1 MWYNVY
7 KYRICEVRTMKR
19 WIAGIFVMVLLCC
32 GGCAEKPV
40 EEKVKMDDLMK
51 ISTWVMDP
59 ALEGKGYWAYDRD
72 SYGTKGHWV
81 PNKGEPA
88 VNDEDVFREE
98 RLAVGETRIMAPI
111 GYKGGNLNFTIDFEG
126 IVTVEKTEPADHS
139 ILTSFEPNLADQW
152 IEETLI
158 TRNGPCNLNVF
169 PVGKNLASEGR
180 GLLIQHNTIAEKEYL
195 LTIKGYELDGSLMVT
210 AELKLTTLEDEAFP
224 YEEYIQETYRRTGG
238 YAGYGELYAVG
249 ENRTR
254 FCSVELVS
262 YEYSDH
268 YKMMEIFG

>member
-1 MWYNVY
+1 
-7 KYRICEVRTMKR
+7 MKR
-19 WIAGIFVMVLLCC
+19 WFTAIFVMVLLCFC
-32 GGCAEKPV
+32 GCTEKPT

-59 ALEGKGYWAYDRD
+59 ALEGKGYWAYDRN

-81 PNKGEPA
+81 SNEGESA
-88 VNDEDVFREE
+88 VNDKDVFREE
-98 RLAVGETRIMAPI
+98 RLLVGETRVMAPI

-126 IVTVEKTEPADHS
+126 IVTVEKTDPADHS

-152 IEETLI
+152 IEEALI

-169 PVGKNLASEGR
+169 PVGKNLVTEGR
-180 GLLIQHNTIAEKEYL
+180 GLLIQHNTIAEKEYF

-210 AELKLTTLEDEAFP
+210 AVLKLITLEDEAFP

-249 ENRTR
+249 EKRTR

>member
-1 MWYNVY
+1 
-7 KYRICEVRTMKR
+7 MKR
-19 WIAGIFVMVLLCC
+19 WISVILMTVLLTF
-32 GGCAEKPV
+32 GGCTEKPA
-40 EEKVKMDDLMK
+40 EEIVRMDDLMK

-59 ALEGKGYWAYDRD
+59 ALEGKGYWAYDGK

-81 PNKGEPA
+81 PNEGEPA

-111 GYKGGNLNFTIDFEG
+111 GYKGGNLNFTIDFDG
-126 IVTVEKTEPADHS
+126 IVTVEKTDPADHS
-139 ILTSFEPNLADQW
+139 ILTSFEPNLSDQW
-152 IEETLI
+152 IEEMLI
-158 TRNGPCNLNVF
+158 TRNGPCNLNVY
-169 PVGKNLASEGR
+169 PVGKNLVNEGR
-180 GLLIQHNTIAEKEYL
+180 GLLIQHNTIAEREYF
-195 LTIKGYELDGSLMVT
+195 LTVKGYELDGSLMVT

-249 ENRTR
+249 EKRTR

>member
-1 MWYNVY
+1 
-7 KYRICEVRTMKR
+7 MKR
-19 WIAGIFVMVLLCC
+19 WIAGIFAAVLLCF
-32 GGCAEKPV
+32 GGCTEETA

-59 ALEGKGYWAYDRD
+59 ALEGKGYWKYTGHTAK
-72 SYGTKGHWV
+72 GTWV
-81 PNKGEPA
+81 PNKGEAA
-88 VNDEDVFREE
+88 VNDKDVFREE

-152 IEETLI
+152 TEEPLI
-158 TRNGPCNLNVF
+158 KHNGPCNLNVY
-169 PVGKNLASEGR
+169 PIGKNLVTEGR
-180 GLLIQHNTIAEKEYL
+180 GGPLIQHNTLVGKEYDL
-195 LTIKGYELDGSLMVT
+195 IVKGYELDGSLMVT
-210 AELKLTTLEDEAFP
+210 AVLKLTTLEDEAFP

>member
-1 MWYNVY
+1 
-7 KYRICEVRTMKR
+7 MKR
-19 WIAGIFVMVLLCC
+19 WISGMLVTVLLCF
-32 GGCAEKPV
+32 GGCTEKPA
-40 EEKVKMDDLMK
+40 EAKTKMDDLMK

-59 ALEGKGYWAYDRD
+59 ALEGKGYWEYTEYT
-72 SYGTKGHWV
+72 SQGTWI
-81 PNKGEPA
+81 PNEGEA
-88 VNDEDVFREE
+88 DVDDKDVFREE
-98 RLAVGETRIMAPI
+98 RLSVGETRIMAPI
-111 GYKGGNLNFTIDFEG
+111 SSRGGANLNFTIDFEG
-126 IVTVEKTEPADHS
+126 IVTVEKTEPADDTVL
-139 ILTSFEPNLADQW
+139 ISFDPNLQDQW
-152 IEETLI
+152 TGETLI
-158 TRNGPCNLNVF
+158 SRNGPCKLNVF
-169 PVGKNLASEGR
+169 PVGKKLVFEGVGGALVQNNTLAG
-180 GLLIQHNTIAEKEYL
+180 KEYY

-249 ENRTR
+249 EKRTR